1 MRCVQIKGAKMGAR
15 REEKEKRERKK
26 KKRELKKM
34 KTKTVGRPEKKVE
47 KLKEGDRSYRTLR

>member
-34 KTKTVGRPEKKVE
+34 KTKTVGRPEKKSRE
-47 KLKEGDRSYRTLR
+47 IGRRDRSYRTLR